1 VATKETIARAMRLL
15 FANWPDQQ
23 RGKATT
29 ELYYQMLRDLP
40 DETIEAAVRQR
51 LASANPF
58 FPRVGEIRQLA
69 IDIASGADSVLPA
82 PEAWGKL
89 LKWIRRYGGGYQYW
103 TASGPTDPP
112 QLPALVKKAA
122 AAIGGVSYIGMSE
135 NLTADRA
142 RFIEAYDIFV
152 QRERSRIGMLPE
164 VREARRVL
172 AGERARLLG
181 DGLRDDHESMLAEER
196 ARPFDTGDGDGD

>member
-1 VATKETIARAMRLL
+1 MMATKETIAKVVRLIQENWADREFNLAVQLRL
-15 FANWPDQQ
+15 FE
-23 RGKATT
+23 R
-29 ELYYQMLRDLP
+29 MLLDLP
-40 DETIEAAVRQR
+40 DEAVIAAVAQR
-51 LASANPF
+51 VASGNPF
-58 FPRVGEIRQLA
+58 VPRVGEIRQAA

-89 LKWIRRYGGGYQYW
+89 LRWIRRFGGGYQHW

-122 AAIGGVSYIGMSE
+122 DAIGGVSYIGMSE

-181 DGLRDDHESMLAEER
+181 DGRRDDHEEMLADER
-196 ARPFDTGDGDGD
+196 AAAFETD

>member
-1 VATKETIARAMRLL
+1 MATKETIAQAMRLL

-51 LASANPF
+51 IASENPF
-58 FPRVGEIRQLA
+58 FPRVGEIRQAA
-69 IDIASGADSVLPA
+69 IDIASGADAVLPA
-82 PEAWGKL
+82 PEAWGQL
-89 LKWIRRYGGGYQYW
+89 LRWIRRFGGGYQIW
-103 TASGPTDPP
+103 TAEGPMDPP
-112 QLPALVKKAA
+112 ALPPLVKKVAD
-122 AAIGGVSYIGMSE
+122 AIGGVSYIGMSE
-135 NLTADRA
+135 NRPADRA

-164 VREARRVL
+164 VRAARRAL
-172 AGERARLLG
+172 AAERARLLG
-181 DGLRDDHESMLAEER
+181 DGKEGA
-196 ARPFDTGDGDGD
+196 

>member
-1 VATKETIARAMRLL
+1 VATKETIAKAMRLL

-40 DETIEAAVRQR
+40 DATIEAAVRQR
-51 LASANPF
+51 IASENPF
-58 FPRVGEIRQLA
+58 FPRVGELRQLA

-89 LKWIRRYGGGYQYW
+89 LKWIRRYGSGYQYW
-103 TASGPTDPP
+103 MASGPTDPP

-122 AAIGGVSYIGMSE
+122 DAIGGVSYIGTSE

-142 RFIEAYDIFV
+142 RFIEAYNVFL
-152 QRERSRIGMLPE
+152 QRARERVAMLPQ
-164 VREARRVL
+164 VREARKQLR
-172 AGERARLLG
+172 GERMRLLEG
-181 DGLRDDHESMLAEER
+181 DHDR
-196 ARPFDTGDGDGD
+196 

>member
-1 VATKETIARAMRLL
+1 MASKETIAKAMRLL

-51 LASANPF
+51 IASENPF
-58 FPRVGEIRQLA
+58 FPRVGEIRQAA
-69 IDIASGADSVLPA
+69 IDIASGADSVMPA

-89 LKWIRRYGGGYQYW
+89 LRWIRRYGGGYQYW

-112 QLPALVKKAA
+112 QLPELVKKAA
-122 AAIGGVSYIGMSE
+122 DAIGGVRYIGMSE
-135 NLTADRA
+135 NLVADRA
-142 RFIEAYDIFV
+142 RFIEAYNVFV
-152 QRERSRIGMLPE
+152 ERERARIGMLPE
-164 VREARRVL
+164 VREARRAL
-172 AGERARLLG
+172 ADERARLLG
-181 DGLRDDHESMLAEER
+181 DGRDDARAAWAEER
-196 ARPFDTGDGDGD
+196 ARAFDTGEG